1 VGNRT
6 YRLPRIYERTRL
18 VIKQVYK
25 IEMIVEINAQDDIN
39 LVDIKRLTDSNVY
52 GIDITPIDIEQDQFK
67 WVKAIK
73 SLNEL

>member
-1 VGNRT
+1 M
-6 YRLPRIYERTRL
+6 
-18 VIKQVYK
+18 IKQVYK
-25 IEMIVEINAQDDIN
+25 IEMIVE
-39 LVDIKRLTDSNVY
+39 IKRLTDSNVY

>member
-1 VGNRT
+1 M
-6 YRLPRIYERTRL
+6 
-18 VIKQVYK
+18 IKQVYK

>member
-1 VGNRT
+1 M
-6 YRLPRIYERTRL
+6 
-18 VIKQVYK
+18 IKQVYK

-67 WVKAIK
+67 WVKAIM

>member
-1 VGNRT
+1 
-6 YRLPRIYERTRL
+6 